1 MKMVRTKSNSQRV
14 VRIMLIFICVLLFLL
29 AALAGWLLIIS
40 PGKMAPLLDENGREV
55 PGGICEKIFVPIGG
69 VQQGMFIRGK
79 DKTNPVLLFVHG
91 GPGMPEY
98 MFAEKYPTGMED
110 LFTVCWW
117 EQRGAGLSYST
128 SISPKGVTVEQMIA
142 DTLEVTDY
150 LRQRFGQDK
159 MYLMS
164 HSGGTFFGI
173 QAAARAPERYYAYIG
188 IAQISRQADSEREA
202 YAYMMNQYQAAGNEK
217 MVQKLLKHPILDS
230 NDAIDE
236 YTLSMLRDEAMHELG
251 IGTMHNMNS
260 VITGIFLPVMASRAY
275 TLEEKINIWRG
286 KAMINRSTELRHKI
300 NTTDLTKVVP
310 RLDVPVYFLSGIYDY
325 TVSYTGSKDYLAKLH
340 ADVKGFYTFE
350 QSAHC
355 PLFEEPERFL
365 QILREDVL
373 TGTTAFS
380 DAE

>member
-40 PGKMAPLLDENGREV
+40 PGKMAPLLDETGRE
-55 PGGICEKIFVPIGG
+55 
-69 VQQGMFIRGK
+69 FIRGK

-159 MYLMS
+159 IYLMS